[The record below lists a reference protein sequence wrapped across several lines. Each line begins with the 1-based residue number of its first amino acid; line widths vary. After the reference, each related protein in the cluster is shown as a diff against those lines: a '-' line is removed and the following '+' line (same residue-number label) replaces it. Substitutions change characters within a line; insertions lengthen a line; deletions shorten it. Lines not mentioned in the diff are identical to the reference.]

1 MTDATAGPRIAD
13 APEAAARLE
22 RAFRDILET
31 RMQGV
36 PILNAALSVEAVG
49 LRDWQGCWLGA
60 LVTPWFINLMALPGE
75 GRWQSA
81 PDRDSV
87 WYAFPAGRFEF
98 IAGSEP
104 GLGPYHA
111 CSLFSPVQ
119 EFGDQ
124 ETARE
129 TARVALESLFDPA
142 LLGESSPSRDPDGS
156 PISRRDFLRG
166 AAATRT

>member
-1 MTDATAGPRIAD
+1 MTDGPITTTV
-13 APEAAARLE
+13 EAARRLE
-22 RAFRDILET
+22 VTFRRILET

-49 LRDWQGCWLGA
+49 LRAWQDHWIGA
-60 LVTPWFINLMALPGE
+60 LVTPWFINLVMLPGS
-75 GRWQSA
+75 GPWRSV

-111 CSLFSPVQ
+111 CSLFSPVS
-119 EFGDQ
+119 EFGDH

-129 TARVALESLFDPA
+129 TARVALESLFDPS
-142 LLGESSPSRDPDGS
+142 LLGESPPSADPDG
-156 PISRRDFLRG
+156 PQMSRRDFLRG
-166 AAATRT
+166 ASAPGK

>member
-1 MTDATAGPRIAD
+1 MTDGAITTAV
-13 APEAAARLE
+13 EAARRLE
-22 RAFRDILET
+22 ATFRDILET

-36 PILNAALSVEAVG
+36 PILNPALSVEAIG
-49 LRDWQGCWLGA
+49 LRSWHGHWLGA
-60 LVTPWFINLMALPGE
+60 LVTPWFINLMVLPG
-75 GRWQSA
+75 GGAWQSV

-104 GLGPYHA
+104 RLGEYHA
-111 CSLFSPVQ
+111 CSLFSPVS
-119 EFGDQ
+119 EFGDH

-129 TARVALESLFDPA
+129 TARVALESLFDPS
-142 LLGESSPSRDPDGS
+142 LLGESPPSGDADGKQM
-156 PISRRDFLRG
+156 SRRDFLRG

>member
-1 MTDATAGPRIAD
+1 MTDGPITTAV
-13 APEAAARLE
+13 EAARRLE
-22 RAFRDILET
+22 ATFRDILET

-36 PILNAALSVEAVG
+36 PILNPALSVEAIG
-49 LRDWQGCWLGA
+49 LRTWQGHWLGA
-60 LVTPWFINLMALPGE
+60 LVTPWFINLMVLPGD
-75 GRWQSA
+75 GAWRSV

-104 GLGPYHA
+104 RLGEYHA
-111 CSLFSPVQ
+111 CSLFSPVS
-119 EFGDQ
+119 EFGDH

-129 TARVALESLFDPA
+129 TARVALESLFDPS
-142 LLGESSPSRDPDGS
+142 LLGESTPSGDADGKQM
-156 PISRRDFLRG
+156 SRRDFLRG